1 MMQAGK
7 APETAKASGASALSA
22 ATQADAA
29 KAPAASAASGATPA
43 MMPALL
49 SVAERFVSINGEGPA
64 AGRLAAFIRL
74 AGCNL
79 ACAYCDT
86 PWAREPEAATEVLDA
101 AELAAWAAQ
110 TGAGCV
116 TLTGGEPLLQ
126 PALPALVQMLLALPV
141 RTPAGQPLRIE
152 VETNGA
158 CDLGPLCDLRTLAE
172 GEGWGAGT
180 LAFTVDCKL
189 AAAGTEAA
197 AAMLSRNY
205 GLLQAQDAVKF
216 VCGSRAD
223 LDQAR
228 AVIERF
234 GLAGRCAVLLSPV
247 HGRLEAAAIVDY
259 MKEYRMADVR
269 LQLQLHKAIWPGV
282 ERGV

>member
-1 MMQAGK
+1 MMVEDM
-7 APETAKASGASALSA
+7 PGA
-22 ATQADAA
+22 ADAA
-29 KAPAASAASGATPA
+29 AAAPATAPVQGAEGADPRLTVPT
-43 MMPALL
+43 LL
-49 SVAERFVSINGEGPA
+49 SVAERFVSINGEGPE

-86 PWAREPEAATEVLDA
+86 PWSRAPESATEVLEA

-126 PALPALVQMLLALPV
+126 PALPALVQMLLALPL
-141 RTPAGQPLRIE
+141 RTQAGQPLRIE

-158 CDLGPLCDLRTLAE
+158 CDLGPLCALRTQAE
-172 GEGWGAGT
+172 GEGWGVGT

-197 AAMLSRNY
+197 AAMLTHNY
-205 GLLQAQDAVKF
+205 GLLEPQDAVKF

-228 AVIERF
+228 QVIEQF
-234 GLAGRCAVLLSPV
+234 GLAGRCTVLLSPV
-247 HGRLEAAAIVDY
+247 HGRLDAAAIADY
-259 MKEYRMADVR
+259 LKERRMADVR
-269 LQLQLHKAIWPGV
+269 LQLQLHKLIWPGV

>member
-1 MMQAGK
+1 MMVEDM
-7 APETAKASGASALSA
+7 PGA
-22 ATQADAA
+22 ADAA
-29 KAPAASAASGATPA
+29 AAAPATASVQGAEGADPRLTVPT
-43 MMPALL
+43 LL
-49 SVAERFVSINGEGPA
+49 SVAERFVSINGEGPE

-86 PWAREPEAATEVLDA
+86 PWSRAPESATEVLEA

-126 PALPALVQMLLALPV
+126 PALPALVQMLLALPL
-141 RTPAGQPLRIE
+141 RTQAGQPLRIE

-158 CDLGPLCDLRTLAE
+158 CDLGPLCALRTQAE

-197 AAMLSRNY
+197 AAMLTHNY
-205 GLLQAQDAVKF
+205 GLLEPQDAVKF

-228 AVIERF
+228 QVIEQF
-234 GLAGRCAVLLSPV
+234 GLARRCTVLLSPV
-247 HGRLEAAAIVDY
+247 HGRLDAAAIADY
-259 MKEYRMADVR
+259 LKEHRMADVR
-269 LQLQLHKAIWPGV
+269 LQLQLHKLIWPGV

>member
-1 MMQAGK
+1 MMVEDM
-7 APETAKASGASALSA
+7 PGA
-22 ATQADAA
+22 ADAA
-29 KAPAASAASGATPA
+29 AAPAAASVQGAEGADPRLTVPT
-43 MMPALL
+43 LL
-49 SVAERFVSINGEGPA
+49 SVAERFVSINGEGPE

-86 PWAREPEAATEVLDA
+86 PWSRAPESATEVLEA

-126 PALPALVQMLLALPV
+126 PALPALVQMLLALPL
-141 RTPAGQPLRIE
+141 RTQAGQPLRIE

-158 CDLGPLCDLRTLAE
+158 CDLGPLCALRTQAE
-172 GEGWGAGT
+172 GEGWGVGT

-197 AAMLSRNY
+197 AAMLTHNY
-205 GLLQAQDAVKF
+205 GLLEPQDAVKF

-228 AVIERF
+228 QVIEQF
-234 GLAGRCAVLLSPV
+234 GLAGRCTVLLSPV
-247 HGRLEAAAIVDY
+247 HGRLDAAAIADY
-259 MKEYRMADVR
+259 LKEHRMADVR
-269 LQLQLHKAIWPGV
+269 LQLQLHKLIWPGV